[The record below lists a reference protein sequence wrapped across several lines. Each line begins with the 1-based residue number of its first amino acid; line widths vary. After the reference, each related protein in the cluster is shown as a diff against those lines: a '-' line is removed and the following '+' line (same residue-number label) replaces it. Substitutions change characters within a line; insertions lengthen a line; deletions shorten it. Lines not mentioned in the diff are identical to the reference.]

1 MQDITAK
8 RYVDGKPMLR
18 KFHQASWDEPLIFEL
33 SQPGERGLLPPG
45 VDPQMRAEVGNALSG
60 ISPEM
65 LRESP
70 PGLPEIGQPQVVR
83 HFMRLSQETLGADLN
98 VDVYGTCTMKYSPK
112 INDQVV
118 RAPEVSE
125 LHPLQPEKTVQ
136 GILLIL
142 YELERMLKAISGLDR
157 FSVQPRSGSA
167 GIYTNM
173 AVLRAY
179 YEAQG
184 EASERREIV
193 TTIFSHP
200 SDAACGRMV
209 GFDVVTIPPG
219 PNGYPELASL
229 EKVLSKR
236 TAALMITNPE
246 DTGIFNP
253 QIAEFTRA
261 VHNAGGLCIYDQANA
276 NGTLGLAR
284 AREAGFDLCQF
295 NLHKTFSVP
304 HACGG
309 PGAGAIGVIEPLARF
324 LPTPTVEFDGSRYFL
339 DWDRPDSIGKVAHF
353 YGCAANAVRA
363 YMWIMSLGAEGLRE
377 VARIAVLNN
386 NYLMK
391 RVLQLRGASAPYA
404 PGRPRIEQ
412 VRYSWDQL
420 VHDTG
425 VTSQD
430 VGMRTSDYGVHYW
443 TSHHPF
449 VVPSPFTL
457 EPTESYTQRELDE
470 YADILEHV
478 VEEAYTEPEIVKTA
492 PHKSSIHR
500 VRQEVLK
507 DPAQWA
513 MTWRAYRRKV
523 DAG

>member
-1 MQDITAK
+1 
-8 RYVDGKPMLR
+8 
-18 KFHQASWDEPLIFEL
+18 
-33 SQPGERGLLPPG
+33 
-45 VDPQMRAEVGNALSG
+45 
-60 ISPEM
+60 
-65 LRESP
+65 
-70 PGLPEIGQPQVVR
+70 
-83 HFMRLSQETLGADLN
+83 
-98 VDVYGTCTMKYSPK
+98 
-112 INDQVV
+112 
-118 RAPEVSE
+118 
-125 LHPLQPEKTVQ
+125 
-136 GILLIL
+136 
-142 YELERMLKAISGLDR
+142 
-157 FSVQPRSGSA
+157 
-167 GIYTNM
+167 
-173 AVLRAY
+173 
-179 YEAQG
+179 
-184 EASERREIV
+184 
-193 TTIFSHP
+193 
-200 SDAACGRMV
+200 
-209 GFDVVTIPPG
+209 
-219 PNGYPELASL
+219 
-229 EKVLSKR
+229 
-236 TAALMITNPE
+236 
-246 DTGIFNP
+246 
-253 QIAEFTRA
+253 
-261 VHNAGGLCIYDQANA
+261 
-276 NGTLGLAR
+276 
-284 AREAGFDLCQF
+284 
-295 NLHKTFSVP
+295 
-304 HACGG
+304 
-309 PGAGAIGVIEPLARF
+309 VIEPLARF
-324 LPTPTVEFDGSRYFL
+324 LPAPTVEFDGSRYFL

-363 YMWIMSLGAEGLRE
+363 YMWVKSLGAEGLRE

-391 RVLQLRGASAPYA
+391 KVLRLRGASAPYA